1 VHIQKTEETMDM
13 GKRKIIAL
21 AVLSLFGASQQAWAT
36 DVFRLEGYGA
46 VSRAMGGTAV
56 AHDVGAAGMMTN
68 PATLSLMQDGD
79 EVMLGLDMVTTD
91 IKVKDTTTG
100 ESVSSKTHG
109 NNRGPYFAPEAAYTK
124 RLGALT
130 LGVGAFAQ
138 GGLGTEYGNNSFLSE
153 GQNGVG
159 TGLGNSSRLLVL
171 NIPVAASYQVNDK
184 LTVGG
189 SVDAMWQGLN
199 LDLLLSTSQ
208 VGALLGAGR
217 VYPATGGTLAGIL
230 GGLAGAG
237 TLQGAHFS
245 LTKNQFL
252 GSGVDS
258 WGYGGKLGMLY
269 KATPD
274 TTLGASYTFKS
285 QMNDMEGQATLT
297 AVNNGGNI
305 VREGK
310 IKIRDFQMPAN
321 LTLGLSHR
329 LTPQW
334 TLAAD
339 VSQVFWKEVMK
350 DIKVNFVDSG
360 GLGELNILLPQDYKD
375 QTILSLGAAYELDS
389 SLTLRGGLRFASQ
402 ALRSNTLFAVIPAT
416 PTKHISAGLTYA
428 LSKQSK
434 LDFAYS
440 HAFKETTDNSSLP
453 NTSAPIQVTHAQNNA
468 TINFRYSY

>member
-1 VHIQKTEETMDM
+1 MGKTKAE
-13 GKRKIIAL
+13 KRKIVAL
-21 AVLSLFGASQQAWAT
+21 AMLSLAGGASHQAWAT

-46 VSRAMGGTAV
+46 VSRSMGGTAA
-56 AHDVGAAGMMTN
+56 AHDVGAAGMMSN
-68 PATLSLMQDGD
+68 PATLSLMQNDE
-79 EVMLGLDMVTTD
+79 EVMLGLDVVTTD
-91 IKVKDTTTG
+91 IKVKDTATG
-100 ESVSSKTHG
+100 ESVSSKIHD
-109 NNRGPYFAPEAAYTK
+109 NNRGPYFAPELAYTK

-138 GGLGTEYGNNSFLSE
+138 GGLGTEYGNGSFLSK

-159 TGLGNSSRLLVL
+159 TGLDNSSRLLVL

-208 VGALLGAGR
+208 VGSLLGDGR
-217 VYPATGGTLAGIL
+217 VYPATAGTLAGIL

-245 LTKNQFL
+245 LSKNQFL
-252 GSGVDS
+252 GSGVDA

-274 TTLGASYTFKS
+274 TTLGASYAFKS
-285 QMNDMEGQATLT
+285 QMDDMEGQATLT

-321 LTLGLSHR
+321 LTVGLSHR

-334 TLAAD
+334 MLAVD

-350 DIKVNFVDSG
+350 DIKVNFVDNG

-375 QTILSLGAAYELDS
+375 QTILSLGAAYEWDR
-389 SLTLRGGLRFASQ
+389 SLTLRGGLRFATQ

-416 PTKHISAGLTYA
+416 PTRHVSAGLSYA
-428 LSKQSK
+428 FSPRSR

-440 HAFKETTDNSSLP
+440 HAFRETMDNSGPP
-453 NTSAPIQVTHAQNNA
+453 NTSGPIEVAHAQDNA
-468 TINFRYSY
+468 TINFRYSF